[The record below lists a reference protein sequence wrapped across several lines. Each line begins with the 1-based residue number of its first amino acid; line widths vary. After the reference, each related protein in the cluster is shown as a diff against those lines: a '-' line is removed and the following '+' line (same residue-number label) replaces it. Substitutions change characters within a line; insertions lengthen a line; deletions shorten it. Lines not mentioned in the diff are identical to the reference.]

1 MSAEP
6 IYAALKLVLA
16 YAVLGCVWMLLACAA
31 LKLVLVYAVL
41 GCVWML
47 LAYAAFISVVMV
59 TGRGG
64 SCGGPTMSYV
74 FVGTRSL
81 LVRCFHHSNMM
92 TDMSIATI
100 MITAMS
106 APTTPPTTAPILSLL
121 GVVRVVSDEVV
132 AVEVRVEEEVS
143 EVVDT
148 GNQWCVR

>member
-1 MSAEP
+1 MA
-6 IYAALKLVLA
+6 
-16 YAVLGCVWMLLACAA
+16 CLLSPSYAA

-47 LAYAAFISVVMV
+47 LACTALKLVLVYAVLDCVWMLLAYAAFISVVM
-59 TGRGG
+59 TERGG
-64 SCGGPTMSYV
+64 SCGGPIMSYV

-106 APTTPPTTAPILSLL
+106 APTTPPTTVPILSLL
-121 GVVRVVSDEVV
+121 GVVRVVSDEEV

-143 EVVDT
+143 GVVDT
-148 GNQWCVR
+148 GN